1 MCSIPSALCQSLT
14 QKGLGLGAFKC
25 TCKTSEIYTQ
35 MATKVIKKTYQI
47 VINKLTFLSPSPS
60 SIFSN

>member
-35 MATKVIKKTYQI
+35 MATKVIKKNISNCYQ
-47 VINKLTFLSPSPS
+47 
-60 SIFSN
+60 